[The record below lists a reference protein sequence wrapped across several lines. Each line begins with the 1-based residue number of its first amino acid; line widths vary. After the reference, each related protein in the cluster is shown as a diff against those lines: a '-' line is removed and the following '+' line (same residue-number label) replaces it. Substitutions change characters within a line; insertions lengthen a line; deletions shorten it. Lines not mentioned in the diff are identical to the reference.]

1 MQLQT
6 ECNYYAEV
14 CLPDTIEVSGGGI
27 VFERR
32 QHEGGFRVLPN
43 PYLNL
48 QTVWLESMGK
58 PSLNMH
64 YSKTFH

>member
-14 CLPDTIEVSGGGI
+14 CLPDTIEVSGGEI
-27 VFERR
+27 VFERH
-32 QHEGGFRVLPN
+32 HEGGFLVLPN

-64 YSKTFH
+64 YSKTFY